1 MQIICESILHTII
14 KIKIIVFQYIQV
26 IKKKQNTLQNS
37 SIQHPKQKISES
49 QLPLTRVHDLCAL
62 KQKRH

>member
-14 KIKIIVFQYIQV
+14 KIKIIVFQHIQV
-26 IKKKQNTLQNS
+26 IKIKQKNFTKQLYPTSKK
-37 SIQHPKQKISES
+37 KISES
-49 QLPLTRVHDLCAL
+49 QLPLTRIHDLCAL